1 MSDAETPARDYRD
14 TVFLPKTDF
23 PMKAGLPQKEPGIA
37 ARWAEEKLYEQLRE
51 ARRGRKK
58 FIFHDG
64 PPYANGDM
72 HIGHALNHTLKD
84 MVCRTHNALGLDA
97 PYVPGWDCHGLP
109 IEWKVEEQ
117 YRKKKQDKN
126 AVPPKEFRA
135 ECRAYA
141 AHWVGVQREQLKR
154 LGILADWDNP
164 YLTMD
169 FQAEAVIVAEL
180 MKFAEAGN
188 LYRGSKPV
196 MWSPVEETALA
207 EAEVEYEDITST
219 QIDVAFEI
227 VETKSPAIQ
236 ALLDKGHLKTYA
248 VAWTTTPWTI
258 PVNQALA
265 YGPDIN
271 YVLIPEGGSVNT
283 FLVAEPL
290 ASEFLERCGKEKP
303 GIFSYHESEW
313 EMVKGSDLAGTVAR
327 HPMHHLGGFYATPRP
342 FLPGEFVTTDS
353 GTGLVH
359 MSPDHGEDD
368 FELCKANGIDPVFA
382 VMGDGR
388 YRDDWPWLGGADERR
403 RSVINPGFNAP
414 DGPICSD
421 LRDAGALL
429 AASADYKHSYPHSW
443 RSKAKVIYRC
453 TPQWFVPMDRPLE
466 PSPLQGRGLGEGDSV
481 RVSESPLPPTPS
493 PEGEGEST
501 LRQRAMQA
509 IAATRFVPEKG
520 RNRLGSMVE
529 GRPDWVLSRQRAWGV
544 PITLFVKRGTGD
556 YLQDPEVNARVI
568 AAVREEGVD
577 AWDEI
582 RKAEFLGPG
591 YDPDQYDMI
600 ADILDVWF
608 DSGSTHAFVLESGR
622 WPDLQ
627 WPADLYLEG
636 SDQHRGWFQ
645 SSLLESCATRGRAPF
660 DTLLTHGFTMAS
672 DGRKM
677 SKSLGNTVDP
687 LKVMETYG
695 ADIIRLWALSVDFTE
710 DHRIGDEI
718 LKGVADQYRKL
729 RNTFRYLLGALD
741 GFEWERE
748 GVEASEMPELERY
761 MLGRLW
767 HLDATLRAAIHA
779 FDFNTYTRALIDFC
793 NDDLSAFYFD
803 IRKDRL
809 YCDAPDDANRRAYRS
824 VLDILFQALVRYAA
838 PVLVFTAEEVW
849 ANRFPDKGSAH
860 LLEWSELSDWR
871 DEALD
876 RRFEQLRA
884 LRETVTEA
892 IEPLRRDKV
901 VRSSLEA
908 SVTVPVAAVP
918 EGFDDAALAELFITA
933 SVARGDSAEV
943 IVTPTTDHK
952 CGRCWRLLPEVSED
966 GRTVRP
972 LRRCGRPDGRNGMN
986 PVTRYRTIGAAL
998 AFALFGLDQILKWW
1012 VTGPL
1017 GIDRIGDVME
1027 IVPFFDL
1034 RYVENY
1040 GVSMGMLSATSD
1052 AMRWGLV
1059 ALTGGIA
1066 VVVTVW
1072 MMRERK
1078 LGDIIPLALILGGA
1092 LGNIRDRFQFGY
1104 VIDYADLHFGE
1115 FRPFLHLQPGRCRD
1129 LDRRGHNACARL
1141 PGARQADATGRRGRN
1156 WARGDHMMTKTIPLA
1171 LAGAAALLTS
1181 GCASGGLFN
1190 RDRPG

>member
-1 MSDAETPARDYRD
+1 MSDAENPTREIAQQDWRD
-14 TVFLPKTDF
+14 TVFLPKTGF

-37 ARWAEEKLYEQLRE
+37 ARWEAEGLYRQLRE
-51 ARRGRKK
+51 ARRGREK

-117 YRKKKQDKN
+117 YRKQKQDKPVLSGVERN
-126 AVPPKEFRA
+126 ASALREFRA

-154 LGILADWDNP
+154 LGVLADWDNP

-169 FQAEAVIVAEL
+169 FQAEATIVAEL

-227 VETKSPAIQ
+227 VESPIPELVGA
-236 ALLDKGHLKTYA
+236 HA
-248 VAWTTTPWTI
+248 VIWTTTPWTI
-258 PVNQALA
+258 PVNQAIA
-265 YGPDIN
+265 YGPEVEYTLLRVSGTVSHVQLQHPVDHS
-271 YVLIPEGGSVNT
+271 VLGRWEGYQ
-283 FLVAEPL
+283 FLVANDQALIDGLKSRMEKLLSAQNAPHE
-290 ASEFLERCGKEKP
+290 AAPIFVKEWS
-303 GIFSYHESEW
+303 G
-313 EMVKGSDLAGTVAR
+313 KGSDLVGTIAR
-327 HPMHHLGGFYATPRP
+327 HPMAGRFSPLPAGEGPGVGGATPAAGGTPLPNPSPQGGGLQGFYERPRP

-368 FELCKANGIDPVFA
+368 FELCKQAKALGWKENLEPAFA
-382 VMGDGR
+382 VMADGR
-388 YRDDWPWLGGADERR
+388 YRDDWPWLGGNDERR

-414 DGPICSD
+414 DGPICAD

-443 RSKAKVIYRC
+443 RSKFKVIYRC
-453 TPQWFVPMDRPLE
+453 TPQWFVPMDRA
-466 PSPLQGRGLGEGDSV
+466 LGES
-481 RVSESPLPPTPS
+481 SAT
-493 PEGEGEST
+493 T
-501 LRQRAMQA
+501 LRQAQGERMLGNEDKITSAQPELVEGHAPTPDTLRNRALAA

-556 YLQDPEVNARVI
+556 YLQDPEVNARVV

-577 AWDEI
+577 AWDES
-582 RKAEFLGPG
+582 RKAEFLGPD
-591 YDPDQYDMI
+591 YDPDQYEMVT
-600 ADILDVWF
+600 DILDVWF

-622 WPDLQ
+622 WPDLR

-660 DTLLTHGFTMAS
+660 ETLLTHGFTMAS

-710 DHRIGDEI
+710 DHRIGEEI

-741 GFEWERE
+741 GFEWDRE
-748 GVEASEMPELERY
+748 GVETEAMPELERY

-767 HLDATLRAAIHA
+767 QLDATLRTAIRA
-779 FDFNTYTRALIDFC
+779 FDFNTYTRALIEFC

-809 YCDAPDDANRRAYRS
+809 YCDGAGDPRRRAYRS

-849 ANRFPDKGSAH
+849 STRFPERGSVH
-860 LLEWSELSDWR
+860 LLEWSELPNTWMDGQLASKI
-871 DEALD
+871 D
-876 RRFEQLRA
+876 RLRI
-884 LRETVTEA
+884 LREQVTEA
-892 IEPLRRDKV
+892 IEPLRRDKII
-901 VRSSLEA
+901 RSSLEA
-908 SVTVPVAAVP
+908 SVTVPASAVP
-918 EGFDDAALAELFITA
+918 NGVSDAALAELFITA
-933 SVARGDSAEV
+933 SVARGQGDTVTA
-943 IVTPTTDHK
+943 TPTCHHK
-952 CGRCWRLLPEVSED
+952 CGRCWRLLPEVGADGALCHRCED
-966 GRTVRP
+966 VVA
-972 LRRCGRPDGRNGMN
+972 DM
-986 PVTRYRTIGAAL
+986 
-998 AFALFGLDQILKWW
+998 D
-1012 VTGPL
+1012 
-1017 GIDRIGDVME
+1017 
-1027 IVPFFDL
+1027 
-1034 RYVENY
+1034 
-1040 GVSMGMLSATSD
+1040 
-1052 AMRWGLV
+1052 
-1059 ALTGGIA
+1059 ALT
-1066 VVVTVW
+1066 
-1072 MMRERK
+1072 
-1078 LGDIIPLALILGGA
+1078 
-1092 LGNIRDRFQFGY
+1092 
-1104 VIDYADLHFGE
+1104 
-1115 FRPFLHLQPGRCRD
+1115 
-1129 LDRRGHNACARL
+1129 
-1141 PGARQADATGRRGRN
+1141 
-1156 WARGDHMMTKTIPLA
+1156 
-1171 LAGAAALLTS
+1171 
-1181 GCASGGLFN
+1181 
-1190 RDRPG
+1190 